1 MTLTQLHTFLAVA
14 DAGSVRAAAER
25 LNVTQSAVSAALAA
39 LQRSLG
45 IRLVAPHGRG
55 VALTAAGEAY
65 ASYARRALG
74 LLETAHIAALGDPEP
89 GTGPVRLAAVTTAG
103 EQLAPRLLASF
114 RSAYPQARLSLE
126 VGNRDRVAT
135 LLENREVDLVIS
147 GRPSDGGETVTLA
160 VRSNELVLIAPT
172 TEEPPEADEA
182 EGWLRRQTWLLREEG
197 SGTRVTTEAFIDHLE
212 ANPRTLT
219 VGSNVAIR
227 EGVAAGLGVTLI
239 SRDAVA
245 RELQEGRVAELD
257 VAHAPLRRSWHLVAP
272 ADGPPATARR
282 FVEHVLEIGEFELP
296 PSSHRKGRAD
306 VVRSG

>member
-45 IRLVAPHGRG
+45 VRLVTPHGRG
-55 VALTAAGEAY
+55 VRLTASGEAY
-65 ASYARRALG
+65 AIYVRRALG
-74 LLETAHIAALGDPEP
+74 LLETAHVAALGDPEP

-114 RSAYPQARLSLE
+114 RARYPQATLSLE
-126 VGNRDRVAT
+126 VGNRERVAA
-135 LLENREVDLVIS
+135 LLDRREVDLVIS
-147 GRPSDGGETVTLA
+147 GRPSAVDDTLTLA
-160 VRSNELVLIAPT
+160 VRDNDLVVIGPPDGEAPYST
-172 TEEPPEADEA
+172 DSQE
-182 EGWLRRQTWLLREEG
+182 WLRHQTWLLREDG
-197 SGTRVTTEAFIDHLE
+197 SGTRVTTEGFIEQLE

-227 EGVAAGLGVTLI
+227 EGVAAGLGVTLV

-245 RELQEGRVAELD
+245 REIDEGRVAVLD
-257 VAHAPLRRSWHLVAP
+257 VPGTPLRRKWHLVAHT
-272 ADGPPATARR
+272 DGPPATPSR
-282 FVEHVLEIGEFELP
+282 FVEHVLDLGEFEIP
-296 PSSHRKGRAD
+296 PSSHSTGREQSA
-306 VVRSG
+306 VTG

>member
-55 VALTAAGEAY
+55 VQLTPAGQAY
-65 ASYARRALG
+65 ATYTRRALG
-74 LLETAHIAALGDPEP
+74 LLETAHVAALGDPEP

-103 EQLAPRLLASF
+103 EQLAPRLLATF
-114 RSAYPQARLSLE
+114 RSAYPQATLSLE
-126 VGNRDRVAT
+126 VGNRERVAA
-135 LLENREVDLVIS
+135 LLERREVDLVIS
-147 GRPSDGGETVTLA
+147 GRPSDGGETATLA
-160 VRSNELVLIAPT
+160 MRDNQLVVIG
-172 TEEPPEADEA
+172 PPEQRPPDPDDPEA
-182 EGWLRRQTWLLREEG
+182 WLRRQTWLLREEG
-197 SGTRVTTEAFIDHLE
+197 SGTRITTEAFIEQLQ

-227 EGVAAGLGVTLI
+227 EGVAAGLGITLV

-245 RELQEGRVAELD
+245 RELEEGRVIQLD
-257 VAHAPLRRSWHLVAP
+257 VPGTPLRRSWHLVAP
-272 ADGPPATARR
+272 ADGPPATAGR
-282 FVEHVLEIGEFELP
+282 FVEHVLASGEFELP
-296 PSSHRKGRAD
+296 PSSHRTGRAQAGGS
-306 VVRSG
+306 R

>member
-1 MTLTQLHTFLAVA
+1 MTLTQLQTFLAVA

-45 IRLVAPHGRG
+45 LRLVAPHGRG
-55 VALTAAGEAY
+55 VQLTPAGEAY
-65 ASYARRALG
+65 ATYARRALG
-74 LLETAHIAALGDPEP
+74 LLETAHVAALGDPEP
-89 GTGPVRLAAVTTAG
+89 GAGPVRLAAVTTAG

-126 VGNRDRVAT
+126 VGNRDRVAA
-135 LLENREVDLVIS
+135 LLDSREVDLVIS
-147 GRPSDGGETVTLA
+147 GRPSDGAETVTLA
-160 VRSNELVLIAPT
+160 VRDNQLVLVAPA
-172 TEEPPEADEA
+172 TEELPDA
-182 EGWLRRQTWLLREEG
+182 EDAQAWLRRQTWLLREEG
-197 SGTRVTTEAFIDHLE
+197 SGTRVTTEAFIEQLE

-245 RELQEGRVAELD
+245 RELQEGRVVQLD
-257 VAHAPLRRSWHLVAP
+257 VPHTPLRRSWHLVAP

-282 FVEHVLEIGEFELP
+282 FVEHVLAAGEFELP

-306 VVRSG
+306 AAASG